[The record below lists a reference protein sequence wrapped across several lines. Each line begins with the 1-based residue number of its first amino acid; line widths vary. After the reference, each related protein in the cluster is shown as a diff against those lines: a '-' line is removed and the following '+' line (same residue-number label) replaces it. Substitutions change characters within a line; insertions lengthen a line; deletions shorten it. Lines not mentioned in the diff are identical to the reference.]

1 MLGWIEMS
9 LDPRQKRGGLA
20 ETTDR
25 SNAVIRP
32 PIAWAL
38 AFAAGLA
45 INWFYPL
52 RWIPATWPN
61 VWIGVIVFAGGV
73 ALAIWAIVTFR
84 RAGTRVEK
92 TEPTMAIATD
102 GPYRF
107 TRNPIYLGMF
117 LGQTGLSWVRQ
128 PVDSGDADPVL
139 SRPSLWRCGGG
150 GGLSRTIIRR
160 RLFRLQIARASVVLE
175 WSDPTSGP

>member
-1 MLGWIEMS
+1 M
-9 LDPRQKRGGLA
+9 A
-20 ETTDR
+20 ETRDK

-45 INWFYPL
+45 IDRLYPL

-61 VWIGVIVFAGGV
+61 VWIGSVVFAAGF
-73 ALAIWAIVTFR
+73 ALAIWAIVTFS
-84 RAGTRVEK
+84 RAGTRVETTK
-92 TEPTMAIATD
+92 PTMAIVTH

-117 LGQTGLSWVRQ
+117 LGQTGLAIGF
-128 PVDSGDADPVL
+128 D
-139 SRPSLWRCGGG
+139 SLWILAMLIPFYLVLRYGVVAREEAYLARKFGGVY
-150 GGLSRTIIRR
+150 LDYKSRVRR
-160 RLFRLQIARASVVLE
+160 WL
-175 WSDPTSGP
+175 

>member
-1 MLGWIEMS
+1 MS
-9 LDPRQKRGGLA
+9 LDPRQNRGGLT

-61 VWIGVIVFAGGV
+61 VWIGVIVFAAGF

-84 RAGTRVEK
+84 RAGTRVET

-150 GGLSRTIIRR
+150 G
-160 RLFRLQIARASVVLE
+160 A
-175 WSDPTSGP
+175 

>member
-1 MLGWIEMS
+1 MS
-9 LDPRQKRGGLA
+9 LDPNKREA
-20 ETTDR
+20 WASTETRDT

-45 INWFYPL
+45 IDRLYPL
-52 RWIPATWPN
+52 RWIPATWPK
-61 VWIGVIVFAGGV
+61 VLIGGIVFVAAF

-84 RAGTRVEK
+84 KAGTRVET
-92 TEPTMAIATD
+92 TEPTMAIATH

-117 LGQTGLSWVRQ
+117 LGQTGLAIGFDNPWILAILIPFYLVLRYGVVAREEAYLARKFGGVYLDYKSRVRRW
-128 PVDSGDADPVL
+128 L
-139 SRPSLWRCGGG
+139 
-150 GGLSRTIIRR
+150 
-160 RLFRLQIARASVVLE
+160 
-175 WSDPTSGP
+175 